1 MAKTFLPYAYLRW
14 AFLSFQDAN
23 ISIATHALHYGTAA
37 FWGIRVT
44 VTDEWNAL
52 FFRLDDHAKR
62 LSRSA
67 HYLGYEIAPEFIRSR
82 LIEFV
87 EMNKPTTSIY
97 IRPLV
102 YTSDLDISPRLH
114 EIEKDFLIYGIE
126 LGDYLSAD
134 GVSATISS
142 WVRQSDASFPLR
154 AKISGG
160 YITSALAKSEA
171 VERWFDEA
179 LMMNSAGKLS
189 EWSGMNVFL
198 VRGGTIITPGVTE
211 DILEGITRSSV
222 ISIARHLGYEVI
234 ERSVDKSELFIADEV
249 FLTGTAARITPV
261 KKIEQYTLP
270 TDRPVFSALKSYMNT
285 IFSREATPFSHW
297 IEEIKL

>member
-1 MAKTFLPYAYLRW
+1 
-14 AFLSFQDAN
+14 
-23 ISIATHALHYGTAA
+23 
-37 FWGIRVT
+37 
-44 VTDEWNAL
+44 
-52 FFRLDDHAKR
+52 
-62 LSRSA
+62 
-67 HYLGYEIAPEFIRSR
+67 
-82 LIEFV
+82 
-87 EMNKPTTSIY
+87 
-97 IRPLV
+97 
-102 YTSDLDISPRLH
+102 
-114 EIEKDFLIYGIE
+114 
-126 LGDYLSAD
+126 
-134 GVSATISS
+134 
-142 WVRQSDASFPLR
+142 
-154 AKISGG
+154 
-160 YITSALAKSEA
+160 
-171 VERWFDEA
+171 
-179 LMMNSAGKLS
+179 
-189 EWSGMNVFL
+189 MNVFL